1 MDAVFNIE
9 GVEYTYLDLLEEV
22 VRLTREGSHAAA
34 AFLMRQAG
42 MMPHDLEIEA
52 AWRIKEAGAARI

>member
-1 MDAVFNIE
+1 MDTVFVVE
-9 GVEYTYLDLLEEV
+9 GQEFTRLQLLEEV
-22 VRLTREGSHAAA
+22 LRLTREGSHAAA

>member
-1 MDAVFNIE
+1 MDRVFVVE
-9 GVEYTYLDLLEEV
+9 GVTYTYLDLLEEV

-42 MMPHDLEIEA
+42 MMPHDLEVEA
-52 AWRIKEAGAARI
+52 AWRIREAAQVRV